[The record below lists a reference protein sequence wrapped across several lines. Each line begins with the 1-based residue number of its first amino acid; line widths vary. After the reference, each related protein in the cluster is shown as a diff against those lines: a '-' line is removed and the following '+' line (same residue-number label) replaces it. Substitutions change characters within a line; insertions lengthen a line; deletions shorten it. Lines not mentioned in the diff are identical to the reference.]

1 MSLTGFGDQIVEIF
15 GRAWDKLPQL
25 LLTFI
30 VGYLVMKV
38 ILMIVGGLIKVSRAK
53 QALKDILLS
62 VIGLALWLLLIAAML
77 QQVGLTQLAFALSGF
92 VAIAGLAV
100 TAGASSLVQDLIS
113 GVFLAQDP
121 DFNVGDEL
129 KVGEIEGI
137 IEKMDARKIR
147 LRDKKGM
154 LHVLPNSM
162 FDKASWIVVQ
172 KRGGQRS

>member
-1 MSLTGFGDQIVEIF
+1 MGITSFGDRIVEIF
-15 GRAWDKLPQL
+15 GHAWERLPQL

-30 VGYLVMKV
+30 LGYFLMKV
-38 ILMIVGGLIKVSRAK
+38 VLMVVGGLIRVSHAK
-53 QALKDILLS
+53 RALKDILMS
-62 VIGLALWLLLIAAML
+62 IFSMALWLLLIAAML
-77 QQVGLTQLAFALSGF
+77 QQVGLTQIAFALSGF

-100 TAGASSLVQDLIS
+100 TAGASALFQDLIS

-129 KVGEIEGI
+129 KVGEVEGI

-147 LRDKKGM
+147 LRDKKGL

-162 FDKASWIVVQ
+162 LDKASWVVLN
-172 KRGGQRS
+172 KRK

>member
-1 MSLTGFGDQIVEIF
+1 MSLTGFGDQVIEIF
-15 GRAWDKLPQL
+15 GHAWEKLPQL
-25 LLTFI
+25 LITFI
-30 VGYLVMKV
+30 IGYFFMKIV
-38 ILMIVGGLIKVSRAK
+38 LMIIGGLIKVSHAK

-77 QQVGLTQLAFALSGF
+77 QQMGLTQLAFALSGF
-92 VAIAGLAV
+92 VAVAGLAI

-129 KVGEIEGI
+129 KVNDVDGT

-154 LHVLPNSM
+154 LHVLPNST
-162 FDKASWIVVQ
+162 FDKASWILVK
-172 KRGGQRS
+172 KRSSRN